1 MLAMS
6 KSGHGRLAVS
16 RRRFPV
22 RRLHLVDIENL
33 AGAAIPSLTQVM
45 EVQGRYAQRM
55 AFGADDQVVM
65 ASSHLGLVNAALGW
79 PHARYR
85 VRSGPD
91 GADQELLDVL
101 MHENVAARFTHVAI
115 GSGDGV
121 FGRAARALATG
132 GVWITVVSRQ
142 GSLSPR
148 LAHAARDVIY
158 LDTPRRETALP
169 DAANIAIPCGE
180 PRVRSEKFKIF
191 LSGTDPWCQSSA
203 HETEPV
209 SV

>member
-6 KSGHGRLAVS
+6 KSRYGGLAVS
-16 RRRFPV
+16 RCRFPV
-22 RRLHLVDIENL
+22 RTLHLVDIENL

-91 GADQELLDVL
+91 GADLELLDVL

-121 FGRAARALATG
+121 FGRAAQSLASG

-148 LAHAARDVIY
+148 LAHAARRVIY
-158 LDTPRRETALP
+158 LDTPRREVLLP
-169 DAANIAIPCGE
+169 DPGTLPLLAGN
-180 PRVRSEKFKIF
+180 RRSVPDKMIVNFSERTRGA
-191 LSGTDPWCQSSA
+191 SGRSA
-203 HETEPV
+203 G
-209 SV
+209 SARN